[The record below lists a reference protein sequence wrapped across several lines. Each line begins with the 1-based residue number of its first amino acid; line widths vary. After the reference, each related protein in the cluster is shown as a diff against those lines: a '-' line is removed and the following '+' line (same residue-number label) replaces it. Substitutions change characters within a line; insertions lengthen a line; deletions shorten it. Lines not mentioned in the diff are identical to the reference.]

1 MAFLSEVAAKKQM
14 TPAAT
19 PMMTAGVGITNPEA
33 GVIATK
39 PATAPEAMPSTLG
52 LPLTV
57 HSMNIQA
64 TAGAAVAD
72 LRTGH
77 RLGGDA
83 EHTRLALDGP
93 LHEHPGNGCRGCG
106 DLRDGHRHAR
116 APICGHRGTGIE
128 PKPADPEERGAGQGQ
143 HQVVGRHGF
152 FVVAD
157 ALTQSERT
165 SERGDP

>member
-1 MAFLSEVAAKKQM
+1 MAFLSEVAAKKQT

-64 TAGAAVAD
+64 TAAAAVAICVTAIAMPARPSAATAEPA
-72 LRTGH
+72 LNPNQPTH
-77 RLGGDA
+77 RS
-83 EHTRLALDGP
+83 E
-93 LHEHPGNGCRGCG
+93 
-106 DLRDGHRHAR
+106 
-116 APICGHRGTGIE
+116 APVRVNT
-128 PKPADPEERGAGQGQ
+128 KLWGAMGS
-143 HQVVGRHGF
+143 
-152 FVVAD
+152 
-157 ALTQSERT
+157 LL
-165 SERGDP
+165 